1 MDNIDKKILE
11 ELQKNSS
18 IPLSEL
24 SKKVG
29 LSNTPCWNRIK
40 KLEEEKIIKSKSIII
55 DNKKINLPITV
66 FLSISIQ
73 NHTEQWLKNF
83 EKIQNLLNLK
93 CLGSKFKIFVLGKI
107 VNKFLF
113 RIFNLEKQFFS
124 QLFFR
129 LVQNFFLRLN
139 STINSLPLKKLHE
152 IRFKYYI
159 CNEFRLNNFLFNGNK
174 KKRLYP

>member
-1 MDNIDKKILE
+1 MDVLMDNIDKKILE

-83 EKIQNLLNLK
+83 EKI
-93 CLGSKFKIFVLGKI
+93 
-107 VNKFLF
+107 VNKYDQIIEVHRLTGSNSDYQITILSPSIEEYDKF
-113 RIFNLEKQFFS
+113 Q
-124 QLFFR
+124 QL
-129 LVQNFFLRLN
+129 LIKEIECTNMSSHISLHTIKKNYKYPLN
-139 STINSLPLKKLHE
+139 
-152 IRFKYYI
+152 YI
-159 CNEFRLNNFLFNGNK
+159 
-174 KKRLYP
+174 

>member
-1 MDNIDKKILE
+1 MDSIDKKILE

-18 IPLSEL
+18 QPLSEL

-40 KLEEEKIIKSKSIII
+40 KLEEDKIIKSKSIIL

-83 EKIQNLLNLK
+83 EK
-93 CLGSKFKIFVLGKI
+93 V
-107 VNKFLF
+107 VNKYDQ
-113 RIFNLEKQFFS
+113 IIEVH
-124 QLFFR
+124 R
-129 LVQNFFLRLN
+129 LTGSNSDYQITILSPSIEEYDKFQQILIKEIECTNMSSHISLQTIKKNYKYPLN
-139 STINSLPLKKLHE
+139 
-152 IRFKYYI
+152 YI
-159 CNEFRLNNFLFNGNK
+159 
-174 KKRLYP
+174 

>member
-1 MDNIDKKILE
+1 MRIDSIDKKILE

-40 KLEEEKIIKSKSIII
+40 KLEEEKIIKSKSIIL

-73 NHTEQWLKNF
+73 NHTEVWLNNF
-83 EKIQNLLNLK
+83 EK
-93 CLGSKFKIFVLGKI
+93 V
-107 VNKFLF
+107 VNKYDQ
-113 RIFNLEKQFFS
+113 IIEVH
-124 QLFFR
+124 R
-129 LVQNFFLRLN
+129 LTGSNSDYQITILSSSIEEYDKFQQILIKEIECTNMSSHISLQTIKKNYKYPLN
-139 STINSLPLKKLHE
+139 
-152 IRFKYYI
+152 YI
-159 CNEFRLNNFLFNGNK
+159 
-174 KKRLYP
+174 

>member
-1 MDNIDKKILE
+1 MDIIDKKILE

-18 IPLSEL
+18 QPLSEL

-73 NHTEQWLKNF
+73 NHTDRWLKNF
-83 EKIQNLLNLK
+83 EK
-93 CLGSKFKIFVLGKI
+93 V
-107 VNKFLF
+107 VNKYDQ
-113 RIFNLEKQFFS
+113 IIEVH
-124 QLFFR
+124 R
-129 LVQNFFLRLN
+129 LTGSNSDYQITILSPSIEEYDKFQQILIKEIECTNMTSHISIQTIKKNYNYPLNF
-139 STINSLPLKKLHE
+139 I
-152 IRFKYYI
+152 
-159 CNEFRLNNFLFNGNK
+159 
-174 KKRLYP
+174 

>member
-1 MDNIDKKILE
+1 MDVLMDNIDRKILE

-73 NHTEQWLKNF
+73 NHTEEWLKNF
-83 EKIQNLLNLK
+83 EKI
-93 CLGSKFKIFVLGKI
+93 
-107 VNKFLF
+107 VNKYDQ
-113 RIFNLEKQFFS
+113 IIEVH
-124 QLFFR
+124 R
-129 LVQNFFLRLN
+129 LTGSNSDYQITILSSSIEEYDKFQQILIKEIECTNMSSHISLQTIKKNYNYPLN
-139 STINSLPLKKLHE
+139 
-152 IRFKYYI
+152 YI
-159 CNEFRLNNFLFNGNK
+159 
-174 KKRLYP
+174 

>member
-11 ELQKNSS
+11 ELQNNSS

-29 LSNTPCWNRIK
+29 LTNTPCWNRIK

-73 NHTEQWLKNF
+73 NHTEEWLINF
-83 EKIQNLLNLK
+83 EKI
-93 CLGSKFKIFVLGKI
+93 
-107 VNKFLF
+107 VNKYDQ
-113 RIFNLEKQFFS
+113 IIEVH
-124 QLFFR
+124 R
-129 LVQNFFLRLN
+129 LTGSN
-139 STINSLPLKKLHE
+139 SDYQITILSPSIEEYDKFQQKLIKEIQCTNMTSHISLQTIKKN
-152 IRFKYYI
+152 FKYP
-159 CNEFRLNNFLFNGNK
+159 LNFI
-174 KKRLYP
+174 

>member
-1 MDNIDKKILE
+1 MDIIDKKILE

-18 IPLSEL
+18 QPLSEL

-73 NHTEQWLKNF
+73 NHTERWLKNF
-83 EKIQNLLNLK
+83 EK
-93 CLGSKFKIFVLGKI
+93 V
-107 VNKFLF
+107 VNKYDQ
-113 RIFNLEKQFFS
+113 IIEVH
-124 QLFFR
+124 R
-129 LVQNFFLRLN
+129 LTGSNSDYQITIMSPSIEEYDKFQQILIKEIECTNMTSHISLQTIKKNYNYPLNF
-139 STINSLPLKKLHE
+139 I
-152 IRFKYYI
+152 
-159 CNEFRLNNFLFNGNK
+159 
-174 KKRLYP
+174 

>member
-18 IPLSEL
+18 QPLSEL

-55 DNKKINLPITV
+55 DNKKINLSITV

-73 NHTEQWLKNF
+73 NHSPEWLKNF
-83 EKIQNLLNLK
+83 QK
-93 CLGSKFKIFVLGKI
+93 V
-107 VNKFLF
+107 VNKYDQ
-113 RIFNLEKQFFS
+113 IIEVH
-124 QLFFR
+124 R
-129 LVQNFFLRLN
+129 LTGSNSDYQITILSPSIEEYDKFQQRLIKEIECTN
-139 STINSLPLKKLHE
+139 MSSHISLQTIKKNYKYPLDFIL
-152 IRFKYYI
+152 
-159 CNEFRLNNFLFNGNK
+159 
-174 KKRLYP
+174 

>member
-1 MDNIDKKILE
+1 MDTIDKKILE

-18 IPLSEL
+18 QPLSEL

-73 NHTEQWLKNF
+73 NHTDRWLKNF
-83 EKIQNLLNLK
+83 EK
-93 CLGSKFKIFVLGKI
+93 V
-107 VNKFLF
+107 VNKYDQ
-113 RIFNLEKQFFS
+113 IIEVH
-124 QLFFR
+124 R
-129 LVQNFFLRLN
+129 LTGSNSDYQITILSPSIEEYDKFQQILIKEIECTNMTSHISLQTIKKNYKYPLN
-139 STINSLPLKKLHE
+139 
-152 IRFKYYI
+152 YI
-159 CNEFRLNNFLFNGNK
+159 
-174 KKRLYP
+174 

>member
-1 MDNIDKKILE
+1 MDYIDKKILE

-18 IPLSEL
+18 QPLSEL

-73 NHTEQWLKNF
+73 NHTESWLKNF
-83 EKIQNLLNLK
+83 EKI
-93 CLGSKFKIFVLGKI
+93 
-107 VNKFLF
+107 VNKYDQ
-113 RIFNLEKQFFS
+113 IIEVH
-124 QLFFR
+124 R
-129 LVQNFFLRLN
+129 LTGSNSDYQITILSPSIEEYDNFQQTLIKEIECTNMTSHISLQTIKKNYNYPLN
-139 STINSLPLKKLHE
+139 FI
-152 IRFKYYI
+152 
-159 CNEFRLNNFLFNGNK
+159 
-174 KKRLYP
+174 

>member
-18 IPLSEL
+18 QPLSEL

-73 NHTEQWLKNF
+73 NHTERWLKNF
-83 EKIQNLLNLK
+83 EK
-93 CLGSKFKIFVLGKI
+93 V
-107 VNKFLF
+107 VNKYDQ
-113 RIFNLEKQFFS
+113 IIEVH
-124 QLFFR
+124 R
-129 LVQNFFLRLN
+129 LTGSNSDYQITILSPSIEEYDKFQQILIKEIECTNMTSHISLQTIKKNYKYPLNF
-139 STINSLPLKKLHE
+139 I
-152 IRFKYYI
+152 
-159 CNEFRLNNFLFNGNK
+159 
-174 KKRLYP
+174 

>member
-1 MDNIDKKILE
+1 MDTIDKKLLE

-18 IPLSEL
+18 QPLSEL

-73 NHTEQWLKNF
+73 NHTDRWLKNF
-83 EKIQNLLNLK
+83 EK
-93 CLGSKFKIFVLGKI
+93 V
-107 VNKFLF
+107 VNKYDQ
-113 RIFNLEKQFFS
+113 IIEVH
-124 QLFFR
+124 R
-129 LVQNFFLRLN
+129 LTGSNSDYQITILSPSIEEYDKFQQILIKEIECTNMTSHISLQTIKKNYKYPLNF
-139 STINSLPLKKLHE
+139 I
-152 IRFKYYI
+152 
-159 CNEFRLNNFLFNGNK
+159 
-174 KKRLYP
+174 

>member
-11 ELQKNSS
+11 ELQNNSS

-73 NHTEQWLKNF
+73 NHTEEWLINF
-83 EKIQNLLNLK
+83 EKIVKKYDQIIEVHRLT
-93 CLGSKFKIFVLGKI
+93 GSNSDYQITILSPSIEEYDKFQQKLIKEIQCTNMTSHISL
-107 VNKFLF
+107 
-113 RIFNLEKQFFS
+113 Q
-124 QLFFR
+124 
-129 LVQNFFLRLN
+129 
-139 STINSLPLKKLHE
+139 TIKKN
-152 IRFKYYI
+152 FKYP
-159 CNEFRLNNFLFNGNK
+159 LNFI
-174 KKRLYP
+174 

>member
-1 MDNIDKKILE
+1 MDSIDKKILE

-18 IPLSEL
+18 QPLSEL

-40 KLEEEKIIKSKSIII
+40 KLEEDKIIKSKSIIL

-83 EKIQNLLNLK
+83 EK
-93 CLGSKFKIFVLGKI
+93 V
-107 VNKFLF
+107 VNKHDQ
-113 RIFNLEKQFFS
+113 IIEVH
-124 QLFFR
+124 R
-129 LVQNFFLRLN
+129 LTGSN
-139 STINSLPLKKLHE
+139 SDYQITILSPSIEEYDKFQQILIKEIECTNMSSHISLQTIKKN
-152 IRFKYYI
+152 FKYP
-159 CNEFRLNNFLFNGNK
+159 LNFI
-174 KKRLYP
+174 

>member
-1 MDNIDKKILE
+1 MDIIDKKILE

-18 IPLSEL
+18 QPLSEL

-73 NHTEQWLKNF
+73 NHTERLLKNF
-83 EKIQNLLNLK
+83 EK
-93 CLGSKFKIFVLGKI
+93 V
-107 VNKFLF
+107 VNKYDQ
-113 RIFNLEKQFFS
+113 IIEVH
-124 QLFFR
+124 R
-129 LVQNFFLRLN
+129 LTGSNSDYQITILSPSIEEYDKFQQILIKEIECTNMTSHISLQTIKKNYNYPLNF
-139 STINSLPLKKLHE
+139 I
-152 IRFKYYI
+152 
-159 CNEFRLNNFLFNGNK
+159 
-174 KKRLYP
+174 

>member
-18 IPLSEL
+18 QPLSEL

-55 DNKKINLPITV
+55 DNKKINLSITV

-73 NHTEQWLKNF
+73 NHTTEWLKNF
-83 EKIQNLLNLK
+83 QK
-93 CLGSKFKIFVLGKI
+93 V
-107 VNKFLF
+107 VNKYDQ
-113 RIFNLEKQFFS
+113 IIEVH
-124 QLFFR
+124 R
-129 LVQNFFLRLN
+129 LTGSNSDYQITILSPSIEEYDNFQQRLIKEIECTN
-139 STINSLPLKKLHE
+139 MSSHISLQTIKKNYKYPLDFIL
-152 IRFKYYI
+152 
-159 CNEFRLNNFLFNGNK
+159 
-174 KKRLYP
+174 